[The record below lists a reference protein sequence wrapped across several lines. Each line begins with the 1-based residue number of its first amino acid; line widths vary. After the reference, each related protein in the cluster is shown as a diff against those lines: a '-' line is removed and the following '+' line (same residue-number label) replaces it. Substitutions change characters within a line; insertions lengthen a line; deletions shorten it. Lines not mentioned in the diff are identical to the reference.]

1 MADNNG
7 WHIADRGQSIGP
19 MTLDDLVARLPQHGG
34 EAALVY
40 GPGLGAWTAAGQV
53 EAVRARL
60 RPPAFPPAPPPSVA
74 PQPPAAPSSS
84 ESIDSGSAFSG
95 GGYGGGFSG
104 VPGGGVTSPGGYSA
118 PPPAARAS
126 AFAKPRSDS
135 IDYKIHG
142 SEMQFVEVTLDPGET
157 VIAEAGGMM
166 YMTAGVQMQTV
177 LGDPSAPQGGF
188 LKKAMTAG
196 KRMLTGESL
205 FMTTF
210 TANLSAGRKETVA
223 FASPYPGKIIPM
235 HLDQMG
241 RELICQK
248 DAFLCAAKG
257 VTVGIAFQ
265 KKIGAA
271 LFGGE
276 GFIMQ
281 RLTGDGI
288 AMVHAGGTIIERELI
303 HGETLKLDTGC
314 LVALMPTV
322 SYDIQFAGGIKNALF
337 GGEGLFLATLTG
349 PGKIW
354 IQSLPFSRL
363 AGRVLANASGL
374 GGKSRDEGSLLG
386 NLGGFLGNSD

>member
-1 MADNNG
+1 MADSNG
-7 WHIADRGQSIGP
+7 WHIADRGQAVGP
-19 MTLDDLVARLPQHGG
+19 MTLDELVARLPQHGG
-34 EAALVY
+34 DAALVY
-40 GPGLGAWTAAGQV
+40 GPGLGAWTAAAQV
-53 EAVRARL
+53 EAIRARL
-60 RPPAFPPAPPPSVA
+60 RPAAVPTPPTPAPAGETV
-74 PQPPAAPSSS
+74 
-84 ESIDSGSAFSG
+84 ESGSAFAG

-104 VPGGGVTSPGGYSA
+104 VPGGGPSSSAGYTA
-118 PPPAARAS
+118 PPPRAKAAD
-126 AFAKPRSDS
+126 FARPRSDA

-142 SEMQFVEVTLDPGET
+142 SEMQFVEIGLDPGET

-166 YMTAGVQMQTV
+166 YMTVGVQMQTV
-177 LGDPSAPQGGF
+177 FGDPSQQQGGF
-188 LKKAMTAG
+188 LKKAMSAG

-235 HLDQMG
+235 HLDQLG
-241 RELICQK
+241 GELICQK

-257 VTVGIAFQ
+257 VTVGVAFQ

-288 AMVHAGGTIIERELI
+288 AMIHAGGTIIEKDLG

-322 SYDIQFAGGIKNALF
+322 NYDIQFAGGIKNSLF

-349 PGKIW
+349 PGKVW
-354 IQSLPFSRL
+354 MQSLPFSRL
-363 AGRVLANASGL
+363 AGRVLANASGI
-374 GGKSRDEGSLLG
+374 GKGRDEGSLLG
-386 NLGGFLGNSD
+386 NLGGLLGNSD